1 MEQNSLVAQKNSR
14 DRAKEP
20 SYGAKQH
27 DSTAKEPF
35 DRAKELSTGAKQP
48 SMPLRKDA
56 KWRWVC
62 VAAPL
67 YAACHCKRALW

>member
-56 KWRWVC
+56 K
-62 VAAPL
+62 
-67 YAACHCKRALW
+67 